1 MATVPYPQARAV
13 SGTPGRTLPWGQA
26 LSYVALGLGAAIMLA
41 PFIWMLATSLKP
53 TGDVFKYP
61 PTLIGSAIEWRNYL
75 TVFQRSPFAQQLWN
89 TVFIA
94 VITTVGAL
102 ITSAMGGYAFSW
114 IMNFRG
120 KNTLFLVFLVSIMI
134 PYHLLLVPTFA
145 LLRNMQLL
153 DTPWAI
159 ILPSVV
165 SPFGIFLMR
174 QFFTGIPRELAEAA
188 TLDGCSPWGIFWRI
202 FLPLSKPALTTLA
215 IFTFV
220 GTWNDFLRPLIYL
233 SSNENQTLTLGIY
246 AAQGSFSTNWPVLM
260 AMVTLSLLPVVI
272 MFLSLQDLFV
282 KGVALTGIKG

>member
-1 MATVPYPQARAV
+1 M
-13 SGTPGRTLPWGQA
+13 GTALYSPGRSLNSRGRSLPWGEA
-26 LSYVALGLGAAIMLA
+26 FSYIFLILGAVIMLA

-53 TGDVFKYP
+53 TADVFKYP

-75 TVFQRSPFAQQLWN
+75 SVFQRSPFGQQLWN

-94 VITTVGAL
+94 VITTIGTL
-102 ITSAMGGYAFSW
+102 ITSAMAGYAFSW
-114 IMNFRG
+114 IMKFKG
-120 KNTLFLVFLVSIMI
+120 KNTLFVIFLVSIMI
-134 PYHLLLVPTFA
+134 PYHVLLVPTFA
-145 LLRNMQLL
+145 LLRYMHLL
-153 DTPWAI
+153 DSPWAI
-159 ILPSVV
+159 ILPSIV

-174 QFFTGIPRELAEAA
+174 QFFTGVPRELAEAA
-188 TLDGCSPWGIFWRI
+188 TLDGCSLWGIFWRI
-202 FLPLSKPALTTLA
+202 FLPLSKPALTTLG

-246 AAQGSFSTNWPVLM
+246 AAQGSFSTDWPVLM

>member
-1 MATVPYPQARAV
+1 MTTVANLKRPAL
-13 SGTPGRTLPWGQA
+13 SGKRRTLQLGQA
-26 LSYVALGLGAAIMLA
+26 LSYFFLSLGAGIMLA
-41 PFIWMLATSLKP
+41 PFVWMLSTSLKP

-61 PTLIGSAIEWRNYL
+61 PKLIGSAIEWGNYL
-75 TVFQRSPFAQQLWN
+75 AVFERSPFVQQFWN

-94 VITTVGAL
+94 VITTIGTL
-102 ITSAMGGYAFSW
+102 ITSAMAGYAFSW
-114 IMNFRG
+114 ITKFRG

-134 PYHLLLVPTFA
+134 PYHVLLVPTFA
-145 LLRNMQLL
+145 LLRNMRLL

-159 ILPSVV
+159 ILPSIV

-174 QFFTGIPRELAEAA
+174 QFFYGVPKELAEAA
-188 TLDGCSPWGIFWRI
+188 TLDGCNLWGIFWRI

-246 AAQGSFSTNWPVLM
+246 AAQGLFSTNWPVLM
-260 AMVTLSLLPVVI
+260 AMVALSLLPVVI
-272 MFLSLQDLFV
+272 MFLALQDLFV

>member
-1 MATVPYPQARAV
+1 MTTVASLKT
-13 SGTPGRTLPWGQA
+13 SGFSGKRQPLKLGQI
-26 LSYVALGLGAAIMLA
+26 LSYLFLSVGAAIMLV
-41 PFIWMLATSLKP
+41 PFLWMISTSLKP
-53 TGDVFKYP
+53 SGDVFRYP
-61 PTLIGSAIEWRNYL
+61 PKLIGSSIEWGNYL
-75 TVFQRSPFAQQLWN
+75 AVFQRSPFVQQLWN

-94 VITTVGAL
+94 VITTLGTL

-114 IMNFRG
+114 ITKFRG
-120 KNTLFLVFLVSIMI
+120 KNALFLILLISIMI
-134 PYHLLLVPTFA
+134 PYHVLLVPTFA
-145 LLRNMQLL
+145 LLRNMRLL

-159 ILPSVV
+159 ILPSLV

-174 QFFTGIPRELAEAA
+174 QFFTGVPKELAEAA
-188 TLDGCSPWGIFWRI
+188 TLDGCNLWGIFWRI

-246 AAQGSFSTNWPVLM
+246 AAQGLFSTNWPVLM
-260 AMVTLSLLPVVI
+260 AMVALSLLPVVI